1 MEESEKIKTS
11 VQKITL
17 LMLAVVLM
25 LSVFAFIAVGLQQ
38 NNVALAADEEVAAES
53 EDSLAIATEKT
64 KQVKGWAAA
73 IVIASVAIAGAIS
86 MGLAIIKAIDGIAR
100 QPEAEGKIRTT
111 MMLGLVFVETAIIY
125 ALIVAILVIFVL

>member
-1 MEESEKIKTS
+1 
-11 VQKITL
+11 
-17 LMLAVVLM
+17 MLAVVLM

-38 NNVALAADEEVAAES
+38 NNVALVADEEVAAES

>member
-1 MEESEKIKTS
+1 MKTS

-73 IVIASVAIAGAIS
+73 IVIASVAIAGALS
-86 MGLAIIKAIDGIAR
+86 MGLAISKAIDGIAR

-111 MMLGLVFVETAIIY
+111 MMLGLVFIETAIIY

>member
-1 MEESEKIKTS
+1 MKTS

-73 IVIASVAIAGAIS
+73 IVIASVAIAGALS

-100 QPEAEGKIRTT
+100 QPEAESKIRTT
-111 MMLGLVFVETAIIY
+111 MMLGLVFIETAIIY

>member
-1 MEESEKIKTS
+1 MKTS

-25 LSVFAFIAVGLQQ
+25 LSVFAFIAIGLQQ

-53 EDSLAIATEKT
+53 ETALAIAEQET

-73 IVIASVAIAGAIS
+73 IVIAAVASVGALS
-86 MGLAIIKAIDGIAR
+86 MGLAIAKAIDGIAR

>member
-1 MEESEKIKTS
+1 MKTS

-17 LMLAVVLM
+17 LRLAVVLM
-25 LSVFAFIAVGLQQ
+25 LSVLAFVAYGMQQ
-38 NNVALAADEEVAAES
+38 GGVALAEGEEVAADS
-53 EDSLAIATEKT
+53 EAALAIAEEET

-73 IVIASVAIAGAIS
+73 IVIASVAITGALS
-86 MGLAIIKAIDGIAR
+86 MGLAIAKAIDGIAR

>member
-1 MEESEKIKTS
+1 MKTS
-11 VQKITL
+11 VQIITL

-25 LSVFAFIAVGLQQ
+25 LSVFAFVAVGLQQ
-38 NNVALAADEEVAAES
+38 GGSVALAADEEAAAES
-53 EDSLAIATEKT
+53 EAALAIAEQET

-73 IVIASVAIAGAIS
+73 IVIASVAIAGALS
-86 MGLAIIKAIDGIAR
+86 MGLAIAKAIDGIAR